1 MNLDKCDVCQ
11 EAKVLFPLSPSI
23 RLQVIYATLLKVT
36 LIMNTPVPG
45 CYHPVKSPDVPSI
58 ELPFPHSD
66 GGCGMMRVPHSD
78 LHSNDPGL
86 LI

>member
-1 MNLDKCDVCQ
+1 MNIHPYLDVITKS
-11 EAKVLFPLSPSI
+11 KVLIFP
-23 RLQVIYATLLKVT
+23 
-36 LIMNTPVPG
+36 
-45 CYHPVKSPDVPSI
+45 PSI

-78 LHSNDPGL
+78 LHSNKPDL